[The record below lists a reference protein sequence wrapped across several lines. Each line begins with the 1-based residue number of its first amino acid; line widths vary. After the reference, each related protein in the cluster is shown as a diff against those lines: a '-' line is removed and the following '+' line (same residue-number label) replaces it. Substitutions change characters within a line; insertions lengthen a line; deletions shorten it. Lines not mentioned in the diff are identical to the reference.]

1 MSLTDHPAYRIVS
14 EHARALASQI
24 GLQVASDLK
33 RTREPLLSGDDSGL
47 TSVWQEICAQVQGEE
62 SVFWD
67 AYVQI
72 MRDYVLSRLQTV
84 SAPELE
90 MLWLR
95 TESGWDWLWDV
106 VNAKKGEAHPHPGVD
121 QEAIA
126 HWIVQEF
133 LKPLAEEDD
142 SKSVAR
148 FLGRWQ

>member
-1 MSLTDHPAYRIVS
+1 MSLTYHPAYRVVS
-14 EHARALASQI
+14 EHARALAGQI

-33 RTREPLLSGDDSGL
+33 RAREPLLSGDGSGL
-47 TSVWQEICAQVQGEE
+47 KSAWQEICVQVQGEE

-67 AYVQI
+67 AYIQL

-106 VNAKKGEAHPHPGVD
+106 VNAKEGEVPPNPGVD

-126 HWIVQEF
+126 QWIVQEF
-133 LKPLAEEDD
+133 LIPLAERDD
-142 SKSVAR
+142 SSPVSR
-148 FLGRWQ
+148 FLRERQ